1 MLCFSKYF
9 KNFLT
14 SIVIILQLS
23 CIQFRG
29 PKYPD
34 IIYNN
39 KQPLVSVKYE
49 YGEIQ
54 IILPIEYEELIPE
67 NILFKVYAK
76 ADTTNP
82 IISILQE
89 APKEFRTTLPQGTL
103 DINGKTNIIKIIPQD
118 ENFDPVSVRFKGI
131 GFGRIVL
138 PSKVIRSGQ
147 LTISGKIFLKNNSSI
162 LKNVKVSVK
171 DSNNVIFTTSSN
183 DSGFYQIAIPG
194 QSRFLKNLRIVVGED
209 LIFKPFSQN
218 LVFENSRKL
227 NINALLGP
235 SRQLRGP
242 LYITEK
248 NNVHFKKGPDIGAE
262 ILFLLNKGEVIAVDR
277 ITPGSFHGF
286 IEVEVSDGKLVMME
300 GWVNRIDLKELNL
313 NSIRKNTKL

>member
-1 MLCFSKYF
+1 MLCFFRYF

-14 SIVIILQLS
+14 GTVIMLQLS

-89 APKEFRTTLPQGTL
+89 APKEFRTTLP
-103 DINGKTNIIKIIPQD
+103 
-118 ENFDPVSVRFKGI
+118 
-131 GFGRIVL
+131 
-138 PSKVIRSGQ
+138 
-147 LTISGKIFLKNNSSI
+147 
-162 LKNVKVSVK
+162 
-171 DSNNVIFTTSSN
+171 
-183 DSGFYQIAIPG
+183 
-194 QSRFLKNLRIVVGED
+194 
-209 LIFKPFSQN
+209 
-218 LVFENSRKL
+218 
-227 NINALLGP
+227 
-235 SRQLRGP
+235 
-242 LYITEK
+242 
-248 NNVHFKKGPDIGAE
+248 
-262 ILFLLNKGEVIAVDR
+262 
-277 ITPGSFHGF
+277 
-286 IEVEVSDGKLVMME
+286 
-300 GWVNRIDLKELNL
+300 
-313 NSIRKNTKL
+313 